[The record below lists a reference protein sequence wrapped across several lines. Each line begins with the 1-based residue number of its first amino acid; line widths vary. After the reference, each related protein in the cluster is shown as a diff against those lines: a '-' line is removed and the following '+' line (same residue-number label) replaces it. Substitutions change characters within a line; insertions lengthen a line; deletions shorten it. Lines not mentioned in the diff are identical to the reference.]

1 MKEIFE
7 SLLNRVLSH
16 GKDKDMAMMTAF
28 RPERLES
35 ELNRLGYRG
44 YVRAAGYW
52 DEDSDD
58 PAGAD
63 TEAARETDWETE
75 AIRET
80 KAAREEVFLIL
91 NTGNTNFE
99 EFREDMTGLQRLY
112 KQPRLL
118 IRDHTCGKAY
128 VSVTGGGTVHTGEY
142 GLASLTADTLSVAWA
157 ETKCH
162 STGPFRFAEC
172 YPNDRFSVRFNEGG
186 NFMTAMMYDA
196 NRRRLRKISGT
207 LPLSP

>member
-1 MKEIFE
+1 
-7 SLLNRVLSH
+7 
-16 GKDKDMAMMTAF
+16 MTAF

-52 DEDSDD
+52 DGDSDD
-58 PAGAD
+58 PASAD

-80 KAAREEVFLIL
+80 KAARKTESTREEVFLIL

-118 IRDHTCGKAY
+118 IRNHTCGKAY
-128 VSVTGGGTVHTGEY
+128 ISVTDGGTVHTEEY

-162 STGPFRFAEC
+162 SPGQFRFAEC
-172 YPNDRFSVRFNEGG
+172 YPNDRFSARFNEGG

-196 NRRRLRKISGT
+196 NRRRLRKTSGA
-207 LPLSP
+207 LPLTR